1 MPGGSAHI
9 KSAVASV
16 SKLSC
21 GKGGFLQENCVDLCG
36 HKMGVKFEGLN
47 KMCGMGI
54 ILERF
59 TFWYLFVIRK
69 PMKIAW
75 NVYNFGKFT
84 VSVQKVQIFLFIGD
98 LKVHE
103 NCVEWV

>member
-1 MPGGSAHI
+1 
-9 KSAVASV
+9 
-16 SKLSC
+16 
-21 GKGGFLQENCVDLCG
+21 
-36 HKMGVKFEGLN
+36 MGVKFEGLN

-69 PMKIAW
+69 PMKIVW